1 MLSFAK
7 PLGFPGEA
15 PGFRACFPAFSWLI
29 FRPQITGC
37 LALALAL
44 VSVRSE
50 PLFACGFLCLWTGL
64 LSFFLER
71 RVLDRLLLP
80 PFTAVMSWAALGTG
94 LGIPLMYASPYFQ
107 EFYEV
112 YRVDNWRA
120 VLFATQCAHLLAFP
134 FAWLG
139 YWSLGFR
146 WVGSLRG
153 EESVWS
159 LSEGT
164 RRKVTLLGWLLL
176 VVAVSLLSAKALMG
190 FEDRSVLARTLGAE
204 GTTSAA
210 FLLNVLPKFSM
221 MGFVFVPFLW
231 QTGTRMGKGC
241 VGGLLLVYVGFALS
255 SGSRGLFLYMAVF
268 VFVGA
273 YLFRRRDVRSFEW
286 GLVGLGV
293 AGSLLI
299 GLLLAYRTSQG
310 FHETTSKNVM
320 SRFRILA
327 DPQTYRE
334 SFVLRPEGV
343 YRFGYSL
350 FTFDDHL
357 VFAQTP
363 ERVPFAGMA
372 GTSAVLWTWIP
383 TTFLPGKVPLLDAES
398 ITGAYENPPV
408 KKKVGTGISL
418 SADAYRRFGW
428 WGVPP
433 VAFLAYALYG
443 LLARWCLTSWRSG
456 SVLGWA
462 LLALVVTYFWSRPF
476 GTVLST
482 WWSFFYDAP
491 KHLITLT
498 VLAALVSVLVKG
510 HGDARKAN
518 HPSVDKSVPS

>member
-1 MLSFAK
+1 
-7 PLGFPGEA
+7 
-15 PGFRACFPAFSWLI
+15 
-29 FRPQITGC
+29 
-37 LALALAL
+37 
-44 VSVRSE
+44 
-50 PLFACGFLCLWTGL
+50 
-64 LSFFLER
+64 
-71 RVLDRLLLP
+71 
-80 PFTAVMSWAALGTG
+80 
-94 LGIPLMYASPYFQ
+94 
-107 EFYEV
+107 
-112 YRVDNWRA
+112 
-120 VLFATQCAHLLAFP
+120 
-134 FAWLG
+134 
-139 YWSLGFR
+139 
-146 WVGSLRG
+146 
-153 EESVWS
+153 
-159 LSEGT
+159 
-164 RRKVTLLGWLLL
+164 
-176 VVAVSLLSAKALMG
+176 
-190 FEDRSVLARTLGAE
+190 
-204 GTTSAA
+204 
-210 FLLNVLPKFSM
+210 
-221 MGFVFVPFLW
+221 
-231 QTGTRMGKGC
+231 
-241 VGGLLLVYVGFALS
+241 
-255 SGSRGLFLYMAVF
+255 MAVF